1 MRETP
6 WPAHPELKQGEEG
19 MVHALP
25 EIRCRRCR
33 RLLMKGEIK
42 RVEIKCPK
50 CGYVQTEAAR
60 PELPQG

>member
-6 WPAHPELKQGEEG
+6 CA
-19 MVHALP
+19 VHSEPKLSEKSIDSALP

-42 RVEIKCPK
+42 WVEIKCPK
-50 CGYVQTEAAR
+50 CGAV
-60 PELPQG
+60 LIFIGDS

>member
-6 WPAHPELKQGEEG
+6 WLVHPDSERTDEG
-19 MVHALP
+19 ANYGLP

-50 CGYVQTEAAR
+50 CGYVQMEKAH
-60 PELPQG
+60 PQLPRV